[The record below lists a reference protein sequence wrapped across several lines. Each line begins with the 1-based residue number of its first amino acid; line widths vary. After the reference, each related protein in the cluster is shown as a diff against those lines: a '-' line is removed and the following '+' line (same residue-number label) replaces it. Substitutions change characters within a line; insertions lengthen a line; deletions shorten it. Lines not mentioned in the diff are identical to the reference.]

1 MIGMAF
7 PREVFSR
14 SVVIVCLLVGLL
26 ASAATARAAPADD
39 SDMQFFVVRSGQ
51 PGCEPTCPEWI
62 SAEGAIV
69 RDSPALFKK
78 LLKTIGNRRL
88 PVVVTS
94 PGGDVDAALAL
105 GRIIRARKLEVAVG
119 KTRFIGCQPQQK
131 DCRDND
137 GRGARYIGIAYS
149 GGAYCN
155 SACPLM
161 LAGGTRRVV
170 GQWAYLGVHQITT
183 VHTQVLTRYQEKYRI
198 VNGKKKVT
206 SKKVVSRKNVG
217 TRTTYEMSKAQEREL
232 AAYLAEMGVGR
243 AVIDQMKITFAN
255 DMRKI
260 EPVAMMEMKLIT
272 QLGGVELLTAA
283 GVCKTV
289 PASAHCRVF
298 VMSDLKR

>member
-1 MIGMAF
+1 
-7 PREVFSR
+7 
-14 SVVIVCLLVGLL
+14 VVIVCLLVGLL
-26 ASAATARAAPADD
+26 ASAAPARAAPADD
-39 SDMQFFVVRSGQ
+39 TDMQFLVVRSGQ

-105 GRIIRARKLEVAVG
+105 GRIIRARKLEVGVG

>member
-1 MIGMAF
+1 
-7 PREVFSR
+7 
-14 SVVIVCLLVGLL
+14 
-26 ASAATARAAPADD
+26 
-39 SDMQFFVVRSGQ
+39 MQFFVVRSGQ

>member
-1 MIGMAF
+1 M
-7 PREVFSR
+7 
-14 SVVIVCLLVGLL
+14 VIVCLLVGLL

-39 SDMQFFVVRSGQ
+39 TDMQFFVVRSGQ

-69 RDSPALFKK
+69 RDSPALLKK

>member
-1 MIGMAF
+1 MLGTTLL
-7 PREVFSR
+7 RDVFLH
-14 SVVIVCLLVGLL
+14 SVAILCLLAGLL
-26 ASAATARAAPADD
+26 ASASTVLASPAGGA
-39 SDMQFFVVRSGQ
+39 DMQFLVVRSNQ

-62 SAEGAIV
+62 SAEGTIV
-69 RDSPALFKK
+69 RESPTHLKK
-78 LLKTIGNRRL
+78 LLKAIGDRRL
-88 PVVVTS
+88 PIVVTS
-94 PGGDVDAALAL
+94 LGGDVDAAMVL

-119 KTRFIGCQPQQK
+119 KTRFVGCQPQQK

-137 GRGARYIGIAYS
+137 GKGARLIGTAYS

-161 LAGGTRRVV
+161 LAGGARRVV
-170 GQWAYLGVHQITT
+170 GQWAYLGVHQITA
-183 VHTQVLTRYQEKYRI
+183 VYAQVQTRYQEKYRI
-198 VNGKKKVT
+198 VNGRKKII
-206 SKKVVSRKNVG
+206 SKKVVSQKNVG
-217 TRTTYEMSKAQEREL
+217 NRKTYEMSKAMEREL

-243 AVIDQMKITFAN
+243 AVIDQMKITPAA

-289 PASAHCRVF
+289 PASANCRVF

>member
-1 MIGMAF
+1 MAA
-7 PREVFSR
+7 
-14 SVVIVCLLVGLL
+14 LV
-26 ASAATARAAPADD
+26 ASAATVRAAPAGGDA
-39 SDMQFFVVRSGQ
+39 MQFLVVRSNQ
-51 PGCEPTCPEWI
+51 VGCEPTCPEWI
-62 SAEGAIV
+62 SAEGTIV
-69 RDSPALFKK
+69 RDSPARLQK
-78 LLKTIGNRRL
+78 LLKSIGNRRL
-88 PVVVTS
+88 PIVVTS
-94 PGGDVDAALAL
+94 PGGDVDAAMAL
-105 GRIIRARKLEVAVG
+105 GRIIRARKLDVAVG

-137 GRGARYIGIAYS
+137 GKGARFIGITYS
-149 GGAYCN
+149 GEAYCA

-161 LAGGTRRVV
+161 LAGGIRRVV

-183 VHTQVLTRYQEKYRI
+183 VQTRIQTKYLEKYRI

-217 TRTTYEMSKAQEREL
+217 TRTIYEMSKAMEREL

>member
-1 MIGMAF
+1 LIGMAF

-26 ASAATARAAPADD
+26 ASAATVRAAPAGGA
-39 SDMQFFVVRSGQ
+39 DMQFFVVRSGQ

-62 SAEGAIV
+62 SAEGTIV
-69 RDSPALFKK
+69 RESPAQFKK
-78 LLKTIGNRRL
+78 LLKTIGKRRL

-105 GRIIRARKLEVAVG
+105 GRLIRARRLEVAVG

-131 DCRDND
+131 DCREND
-137 GRGARYIGIAYS
+137 GKGARYIGIAYS

-161 LAGGTRRVV
+161 FAGGTRRVA

-183 VHTQVLTRYQEKYRI
+183 VFVQTQTRYREEYRI

-217 TRTTYEMSKAQEREL
+217 SRKIYEMTRAQEREL
-232 AAYLAEMGVGR
+232 TAYLAEMGIGR
-243 AVIDQMKITFAN
+243 TVIDLMKITPAS

-260 EPVAMMEMKLIT
+260 EPVAMTEMKLIT
-272 QLGGVELLTAA
+272 QLGGVELLTS
-283 GVCKTV
+283 VETCRTV
-289 PASAHCRVF
+289 PASANCRVF

>member
-1 MIGMAF
+1 M
-7 PREVFSR
+7 
-14 SVVIVCLLVGLL
+14 VIVCLLVGLL
-26 ASAATARAAPADD
+26 ASAAPARAAPADD
-39 SDMQFFVVRSGQ
+39 TDMQFLVVRSGQ

-105 GRIIRARKLEVAVG
+105 GRIIRARKLEVGVG